1 ARDIDFAFGRY
12 NLLERSRIHHRP
24 MRVRIAMWTIKE
36 KPDVRIEQ
44 KVVFRA
50 ESVFLDSL
58 RFHPSLVQG
67 LPNDSVYSIWVLE
80 ILLSVSTTRF
90 RSAMSSGAMADTD
103 RLARIFC
110 SEKSP

>member
-24 MRVRIAMWTIKE
+24 MRLRIAMWTIKE

-50 ESVFLDSL
+50 ETVFLDSL

-67 LPNDSVYSIWVLE
+67 LPDDSVYSIWVLE
-80 ILLSVSTTRF
+80 ILLSCLDHPSQKCYVLRSHSRHRQVS
-90 RSAMSSGAMADTD
+90 
-103 RLARIFC
+103 
-110 SEKSP
+110 P